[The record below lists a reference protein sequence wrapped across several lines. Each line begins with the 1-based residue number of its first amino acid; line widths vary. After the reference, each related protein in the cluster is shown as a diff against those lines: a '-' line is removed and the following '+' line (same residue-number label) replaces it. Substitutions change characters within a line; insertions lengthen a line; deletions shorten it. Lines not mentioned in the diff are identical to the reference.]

1 MGCRVANGATR
12 DKSHPK
18 KSMEGFRE
26 DIWRGEKPH

>member
-1 MGCRVANGATR
+1 MGRRVPNGATR

-26 DIWRGEKPH
+26 DIWGGGKTH